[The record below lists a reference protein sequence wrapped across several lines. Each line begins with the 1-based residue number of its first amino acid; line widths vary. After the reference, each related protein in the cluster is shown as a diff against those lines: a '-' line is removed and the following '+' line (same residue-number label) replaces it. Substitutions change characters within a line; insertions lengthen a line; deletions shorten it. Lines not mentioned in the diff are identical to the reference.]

1 MNWPSWIRRQSPGL
15 AADGNTSGTGAV
27 PPPPDETSGDG
38 PASILRREVTL
49 VFGTSSDGAWPPE
62 GYEPGPAVF
71 CWRRREGETWS
82 TAGSRVKYTH
92 ADLVDIIWGPE
103 VRCHRAVSQPTAD
116 EPASQE
122 PSPSG
127 FVVDTIELVRLNQHA
142 RSSLVA
148 MRSRPPADSVA
159 VIHGRL
165 PGHLAPMDLVAA
177 LRHSADLDPDREQGA
192 YRAWAN
198 SVLPPGYEV
207 ARDQREATYL
217 ALVTSPTS
225 LPQLSERSARAGLD
239 AAEQWLVHLYEAS
252 ADAPST
258 DLASRQISLA
268 GDLPTVVGQRGLV
281 SVGTRSD
288 VVQAGYPVSY
298 YEGSRYQQ
306 RTLYTDALVMGRLQD
321 LLIDAV
327 DTEVEHAARAAPDRR
342 RIFRLERDFLVF
354 RRSYLRA
361 TFGKGF
367 RPALILRTWQR
378 HADTQGRVQ
387 ILKDDLTELSRQVQ
401 TFETETTNAIL
412 GLIAT
417 IGLPLATGLAIW
429 AGLPDAGTRSLWWTL
444 GPVGAVIVTLIAVVP
459 ALRRLTLNAFKRR
472 HRGE

>member
-1 MNWPSWIRRQSPGL
+1 MTLLFGVRNG
-15 AADGNTSGTGAV
+15 GT
-27 PPPPDETSGDG
+27 
-38 PASILRREVTL
+38 
-49 VFGTSSDGAWPPE
+49 WPPE
-62 GYEPGPAVF
+62 GYEPGPGVF

-82 TAGSRVKYTH
+82 TGGNRAKYTH
-92 ADLVDIIWGPE
+92 ADLVDMVWSPA
-103 VRCHRAVSQPTAD
+103 VRCHRTVPRPAAD
-116 EPASQE
+116 DPSFQE

-142 RSSLVA
+142 RSSLVT
-148 MRSRPPADSVA
+148 MRSRPAADSVA
-159 VIHGRL
+159 VIHGHL
-165 PGHLAPMDLVAA
+165 PEHQSSMDLVAA
-177 LRHSADLDPDREQGA
+177 LRRSADLDPDREQGA
-192 YRAWAN
+192 HRAWAN

-217 ALVTSPTS
+217 ALVTSATS
-225 LPQLSERSARAGLD
+225 LPRLSERSAQSGLD
-239 AAEQWLVHLYEAS
+239 AADQWLVHLYEAS
-252 ADAPST
+252 ADVPST
-258 DLASRQISLA
+258 DLTSRQIPLA
-268 GDLPTVVGQRGLV
+268 GGLPTVVGPRGLV

-288 VVQAGYPVSY
+288 VVQAGHPVSY
-298 YEGSRYQQ
+298 YEGSSYQQ

-327 DTEVEHAARAAPDRR
+327 DSEVEHAARATPDRR

-361 TFGKGF
+361 TFGRGF

-378 HADTQGRVQ
+378 HADTHGRVQ

-429 AGLPDAGTRSLWWTL
+429 AGLPDAGVKSLWQTL
-444 GPVGAVIVTLIAVVP
+444 VPVGAVVVTLVAAVP